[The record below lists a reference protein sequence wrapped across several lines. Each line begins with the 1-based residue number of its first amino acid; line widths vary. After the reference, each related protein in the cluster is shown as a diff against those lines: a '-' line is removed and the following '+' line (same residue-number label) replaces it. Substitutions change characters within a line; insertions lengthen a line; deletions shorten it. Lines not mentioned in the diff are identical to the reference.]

1 LESSWRNISVKDTG
15 QAERECAEE
24 GSRLTRAA
32 LEAAIRSVEE
42 RAFLVRPRVLRRVI
56 LEDRQLAGLTVRLPH
71 RKSYLI
77 GREPLLEIVA
87 PDELGLDSAAGL
99 PDRVILLPQPSE
111 TALAETPGPAILLSY
126 WRLLFHARIHL
137 EFEER
142 IRAGRLPA
150 ESILRRIRQIGR
162 AEFDEIRA
170 VLAQEAYL
178 LPPRDEASVYVE
190 FAAVYWELRY
200 FAQPLLPRYFP
211 SIEDFRLVEAALG
224 EDVEAKRILAATRL
238 PGAPDPKTRTAAH
251 DREDAGAGAAA
262 DAPVA
267 APWTGAPR
275 EGAYRRWIRRAEA
288 AAELGNLVRS
298 SICRARAEQAA
309 PQEHAGKA
317 RTALKRDVDR
327 LVRRLQVAL
336 AADDEDPQPWQ
347 ETLLALA
354 RQAPAGI
361 WTAEARLL
369 YDLQKV
375 CIDHER
381 GIYRLDLAGWAA
393 SLGKQPIKRALP
405 ALRKAAIS
413 KHLRAAARRLP
424 FVRMTD
430 AGLQKLSHL
439 LETAMHRA
447 ETRLRDRFR
456 PVISRTLDDVGLDP
470 RNLPEKVA
478 FRKLVE
484 EMLDRIVE
492 TGYLTMGDLR
502 DGLSRNNL
510 KLPDFSWRED
520 VLRGDPLLRA
530 DRRLAASLDGVYR
543 GGEFYLRWMQRLS
556 SLGFGTSLGR
566 VITRY
571 LAVPFGGTFLVVA
584 FLDHVV
590 EKITGTGPTTA
601 SATWSVLRI
610 LVLGAFVLGLVNVP
624 RFRREVGQ
632 TVLDVG
638 GAARDAVVGAAQWI
652 ARWEWLQQFL
662 RSRLA
667 RLAYRFALKPAAIT
681 AVAWIALPLEAV
693 GWRTSLPSGVGLF
706 LVVNLFLNSRLG
718 RDFEELLIDGLV
730 QAWRRLG
737 MPILTGL
744 YYFFVDVFRG
754 ILETVERLLY
764 TVDEWLRFRTGETR
778 LTFATKAV
786 LGTGWYLVTYV
797 LRFCINLLIEPQIN
811 PLKHFPVVTVSHKF
825 LLPFIPAFGKLLS
838 QTLDKEL
845 AYTVA
850 GLVITGIPGIFG
862 FLVWE
867 LKENWRLYAANRA
880 RTLRPAIVGQ
890 HGETMVR
897 LFRPGFHSGTV
908 PKLFAKLRR
917 VERRAL
923 FGDVHRAAHKQLR
936 AVRRVQ
942 LAIRQFI
949 ERELVDLVSLGTAW
963 DVGPIALGAVRLGT
977 NRVHLALNAAEGG
990 DGPLEIRFEMRSGR
1004 LVSGVVRL
1012 GWATRL
1018 GPADRQ
1024 VLSAALVGLYKLAGV
1039 DLVREQ
1045 IDAQLPHAT
1054 DWDIAGQRLV
1064 LAPQGD
1070 LETEVVYPL
1079 DAGGRLDPQVTR
1091 GELWRA
1097 MPTLDARQVLFSQV
1111 PVLWEH
1117 WVAFWE
1123 EERLSPKTAD
1133 LIVSIRVLPEE

>member
-1 LESSWRNISVKDTG
+1 MNIPVTDTG
-15 QAERECAEE
+15 QAERGHAEE
-24 GSRLTRAA
+24 DSRLTRAA
-32 LEAAIRSVEE
+32 LEAAIRSVEG
-42 RAFLVRPRVLRRVI
+42 RAFLVWPRVLRRVI
-56 LEDRQLAGLTVRLPH
+56 REDRQFGGLTMRLPH
-71 RKSYLI
+71 RKSYII
-77 GREPLLEIVA
+77 GREALLEIVE
-87 PDELGLDSAAGL
+87 PDELGLDSGHEL
-99 PDRVILLPQPSE
+99 PERVILLPQPSE
-111 TALAETPGPAILLSY
+111 TSLAETPGGAVLLSY
-126 WRLLFHARIHL
+126 WRLVFHARIHL
-137 EFEER
+137 ELEER
-142 IRAGRLPA
+142 FRAGRLSA
-150 ESILRRIRQIGR
+150 ESIPQRIRQIGHT
-162 AEFDEIRA
+162 EFDEIRT
-170 VLAQEAYL
+170 VLGQEAFL

-211 SIEDFRLVEAALG
+211 SIEDFRLVEAVLG
-224 EDVEAKRILAATRL
+224 EDVDAERAFAATRL
-238 PGAPDPKTRTAAH
+238 PGAPDPKTWAAAH
-251 DREDAGAGAAA
+251 DREAADSSAEADSPGGAAWA
-262 DAPVA
+262 GV
-267 APWTGAPR
+267 PR
-275 EGAYRRWIRRAEA
+275 EGVYRRSIRRAEA
-288 AAELGNLVRS
+288 AAEVGNLVRS
-298 SICRARAEQAA
+298 AICRARAEQVA
-309 PQEHAGKA
+309 PLEHAGKA

-327 LVRRLQVAL
+327 LVRRFQVAL
-336 AADDEDPQPWQ
+336 AMDHEDPQPWQ
-347 ETLLALA
+347 DVLLALA
-354 RQAPAGI
+354 RQAPAGV

-375 CIDHER
+375 CVDHER
-381 GIYRLDLAGWAA
+381 GIYRLDLLGWAWT
-393 SLGKQPIKRALP
+393 LGKQPIKKPLP
-405 ALRKAAIS
+405 ALREAAIS
-413 KHLRAAARRLP
+413 KHLRGAARRLP
-424 FVRMTD
+424 FVRLTD
-430 AGLQKLSHL
+430 AERQKLSHL

-456 PVISRTLDDVGLDP
+456 PAISRTLDEVGLDP

-510 KLPDFSWRED
+510 KLPDLSWPD
-520 VLRGDPLLRA
+520 DMLRGDPLLRG
-530 DRRLAASLDGVYR
+530 DHRLKASLDGVYR
-543 GGEFYLRWMQRLS
+543 RGEFYRRWMQRLS
-556 SLGFGTSLGR
+556 SVGFGTSLGR
-566 VITRY
+566 LITRY

-590 EKITGTGPTTA
+590 EKITGTEPTMA

-610 LVLGAFVLGLVNVP
+610 LLLGTFVLGLVNVE

-632 TVLDVG
+632 TALDLG
-638 GAARDAVVGAAQWI
+638 GAVRDAVVGAIQWI
-652 ARWEWLQQFL
+652 ARWEWLQRFL

-667 RLAYRFALKPAAIT
+667 RLTYRLVLKPAAIS
-681 AVAWIALPLEAV
+681 AVAWPALESL
-693 GWRTSLPSGVGLF
+693 GWRASVPGLGGLF

-718 RDFEELLIDGLV
+718 RDFEELLVDGLV

-744 YYFFVDVFRG
+744 FYLVVDVFRG

-778 LTFATKAV
+778 LAFATKAV

-811 PLKHFPVVTVSHKF
+811 PLKHFPVVTVSHKL
-825 LLPFIPAFGKLLS
+825 LLPFIPAFGKFLS

-850 GLVITGIPGIFG
+850 TVVITGIPGIFG

-880 RTLRPAIVGQ
+880 RALQPAVVGH

-923 FGDVHRAAHKQLR
+923 FGDSQRAAHKQLR

-942 LAIRQFI
+942 LAVRRFV
-949 ERELVDLVSLGTAW
+949 ERELVELISLGSAW
-963 DVGPIALGAVRLGT
+963 HVGPIALGLVRLGT
-977 NRVHLALNAAEGG
+977 NRVHLALNAAAAG
-990 DGPLEIRFEMRSGR
+990 DGPLELRFEMRSGW
-1004 LVSGVVRL
+1004 LVSGVIRL
-1012 GWATRL
+1012 GWAARL
-1018 GPADRQ
+1018 GPADRH
-1024 VLSAALVGLYKLAGV
+1024 VLAAALAGLYKLAGV
-1039 DLVREQ
+1039 DLVRQQ

-1054 DWDIAGQRLV
+1054 EWDITGQRLV

-1079 DAGGRLDPQVTR
+1079 DVEGRLEPQVTR

-1097 MPTLDARQVLFSQV
+1097 MPTLDARQILFSQL
-1111 PVLWEH
+1111 PVLWDD

-1123 EERLSPKTAD
+1123 KSRLSSTGAPEP
-1133 LIVSIRVLPEE
+1133 IVPIRVLPQES